1 MDDKIKD
8 NYISIDMELGIDI
21 NNLIQMYETEL
32 NFSIK
37 QKIEGNEEINEK
49 R

>member
-32 NFSIK
+32 NLSIK
-37 QKIEGNEEINEK
+37 QKTEGSEEINEK